1 MRGNRRRA
9 RPVLARRASGRGQVF
24 YPKRELL
31 APIDAC
37 AALKLSRF
45 HLHLTDDQGWR
56 IESRRYPA
64 PHEVGSHR
72 PWSRPSL
79 DGEAPVYDESPHGG
93 YYTLTD
99 LAEISAYAAQRMVT
113 LVPEIEIPGHAS
125 ALLAAMPGLGCG
137 PAAAAGYAVSAGWG
151 IFPALVS
158 PLPPTRDFLGEI
170 FAELLA
176 AVPAKYV
183 HIGGDECVLDAW
195 RDDPRVQAHRRQLGL
210 AGEQELH
217 AHFLRE
223 IADLLADGFGARA
236 VVWGTR
242 ASPARPAADRSW
254 PAAGRVRAAAASRR

>member
-72 PWSRPSL
+72 PWSRLSL

-113 LVPEIEIPGHAS
+113 LVPEIEIPGSRLGPAGGHARARLRPGGS
-125 ALLAAMPGLGCG
+125 RRLRSERGLGDLPG
-137 PAAAAGYAVSAGWG
+137 PRVAAAADQG
-151 IFPALVS
+151 
-158 PLPPTRDFLGEI
+158 LPR
-170 FAELLA
+170 
-176 AVPAKYV
+176 
-183 HIGGDECVLDAW
+183 
-195 RDDPRVQAHRRQLGL
+195 
-210 AGEQELH
+210 
-217 AHFLRE
+217 
-223 IADLLADGFGARA
+223 
-236 VVWGTR
+236 
-242 ASPARPAADRSW
+242 
-254 PAAGRVRAAAASRR
+254 